1 MSVRLV
7 PTVLDLFGEHP
18 RACRMS
24 AELVVGLLWILRST
38 PTRMGRL
45 TPTRRP
51 TSWRSWM
58 RRGGGMGGN
67 RSAAEEDDR
76 GLERR
81 TVELASIEWE
91 ARAEEL
97 RETWRTRCPRV
108 TL

>member
-1 MSVRLV
+1 
-7 PTVLDLFGEHP
+7 
-18 RACRMS
+18 
-24 AELVVGLLWILRST
+24 
-38 PTRMGRL
+38 
-45 TPTRRP
+45 
-51 TSWRSWM
+51 
-58 RRGGGMGGN
+58 MGGN